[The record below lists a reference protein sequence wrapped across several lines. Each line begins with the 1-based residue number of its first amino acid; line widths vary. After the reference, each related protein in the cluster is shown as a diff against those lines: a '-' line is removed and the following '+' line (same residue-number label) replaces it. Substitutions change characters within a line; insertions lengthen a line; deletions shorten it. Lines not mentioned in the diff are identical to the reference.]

1 MSTPSMVFIINDK
14 LKTLSGL
21 DLVRSVCTAR
31 LRLCCTCTGLRV
43 SRLQK
48 VACSV
53 VKPAFPVM
61 TSRGRLLV
69 VRLTLRKTLFM
80 TWRMIKQKLTEREP
94 RVQQPLVSHSDPT
107 IASNFYIQSL
117 DQTTSVWIWA
127 AGNQRNLNIKWNV
140 RLCLDKHFLCLLL
153 LHLICFLISYL
164 RLT

>member
-1 MSTPSMVFIINDK
+1 MVFIINDK

-69 VRLTLRKTLFM
+69 VRLTLRKTLS
-80 TWRMIKQKLTEREP
+80 ITECEP

-107 IASNFYIQSL
+107 LASNFYIQSL
-117 DQTTSVWIWA
+117 GRGEPKKPENKMKCASLF
-127 AGNQRNLNIKWNV
+127 G
-140 RLCLDKHFLCLLL
+140 
-153 LHLICFLISYL
+153 
-164 RLT
+164 